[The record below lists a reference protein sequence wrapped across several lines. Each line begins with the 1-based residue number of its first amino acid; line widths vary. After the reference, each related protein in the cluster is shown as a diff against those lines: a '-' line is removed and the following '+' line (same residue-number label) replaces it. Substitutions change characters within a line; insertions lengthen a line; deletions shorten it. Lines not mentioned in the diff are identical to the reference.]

1 MEALLNVELDDD
13 MGKSISDGVLLC
25 QLVNKL
31 YPHTISNIH
40 LPKNSEPLSAPKQ
53 TMNVAAFLA
62 ACKKLHVS
70 ETVVCTAGEIL
81 EYKDPVRVTGCI
93 RGLLDTVTTV

>member
-1 MEALLNVELDDD
+1 MQQEIEKIQGVKAEMEALLNVELDDD

-40 LPKNSEPLSAPKQ
+40 LPKNSEVSRLLCSEIKSVYPVVSLYQHQS
-53 TMNVAAFLA
+53 
-62 ACKKLHVS
+62 KL
-70 ETVVCTAGEIL
+70 
-81 EYKDPVRVTGCI
+81 
-93 RGLLDTVTTV
+93 